1 MQFDELMAMF
11 AEKMGLVGLEPDGD
25 GAYHIG
31 VDGMAVSFGENRTS
45 EEVFM
50 LAEVGLPPPEGREQ
64 LFRTLLRAMRPGGAM
79 DGLVF
84 SCGEQDDVILMHRRM
99 SLPLLDAE
107 DFMTGVETFVNQ
119 LELWRRLLADF
130 SPLAASAAEA
140 RQADEEA
147 RRALAAG
154 GFMQV

>member
-1 MQFDELMAMF
+1 MQFDELMAVF
-11 AEKMGLVGLEPDGD
+11 AEKLGLADLEPDGD
-25 GAYHIG
+25 GAYHIN

-99 SLPLLDAE
+99 PLPLLDAE
-107 DFMTGVETFVNQ
+107 DFMTGVETFINQ
-119 LELWRRLLADF
+119 LELWRRLLVDF

-140 RQADEEA
+140 RQSDDEE
-147 RRALAAG
+147 RRALDAG